1 MSQKACEA
9 WGIKKDAYYK
19 AVESLINNKY
29 LVPVRDGSNYYIFH
43 ELPEQFRSMNFENQG
58 AAEKTLDEQTVQD
71 MLSGK
76 ISEKPP
82 INDWENSENKKTE
95 KPKSNS
101 EIKNPDSDFTKK
113 TSVEPERNN
122 TNNTSNNTSNNTLK
136 DDLNTPHIFRAGK
149 RLIDNQI
156 SGAPVSEELIVQRIH
171 DAEDILNFA
180 YRYDDGQYKEIV
192 RLITIE
198 HLTAHDAV
206 TSVMKIN
213 TNKELRSMAGNPL
226 FFPVTGL
233 VIFLLVGIVFFITL
247 RTGEYNGALV
257 ALIIVW
263 GYCLLYGLAALS
275 ERFNFAVMTAM
286 IFVFLLSRPIIASL
300 YGLDWCYWSDST
312 ICRSMTIILLG
323 QIALFCGTVYI
334 EGLVSGGEIRHTA
347 GTLRNEA
354 EIVRGLRFAHHD
366 AEQNDVENH
375 DHAADD
381 RNDPERHACD
391 DHNREAGKLN
401 EREEQHQRAH
411 QLPCFVV
418 LLILCNMRCHVA
430 LCQLFHALCLTL
442 DAQRGFL
449 GLIAEE
455 DAPEQIADDRI
466 ADERQADGQ
475 KCEQNRTGIHSCKP
489 PDCVFYCSA

>member
-1 MSQKACEA
+1 MVVLRNNDFKLWCYMTKNQNKYGFDLSQKACEA

-213 TNKELRSMAGNPL
+213 TN
-226 FFPVTGL
+226 
-233 VIFLLVGIVFFITL
+233 
-247 RTGEYNGALV
+247 
-257 ALIIVW
+257 
-263 GYCLLYGLAALS
+263 
-275 ERFNFAVMTAM
+275 
-286 IFVFLLSRPIIASL
+286 
-300 YGLDWCYWSDST
+300 
-312 ICRSMTIILLG
+312 
-323 QIALFCGTVYI
+323 
-334 EGLVSGGEIRHTA
+334 GGEDYE
-347 GTLRNEA
+347 L
-354 EIVRGLRFAHHD
+354 
-366 AEQNDVENH
+366 
-375 DHAADD
+375 
-381 RNDPERHACD
+381 
-391 DHNREAGKLN
+391 
-401 EREEQHQRAH
+401 
-411 QLPCFVV
+411 
-418 LLILCNMRCHVA
+418 
-430 LCQLFHALCLTL
+430 
-442 DAQRGFL
+442 
-449 GLIAEE
+449 
-455 DAPEQIADDRI
+455 
-466 ADERQADGQ
+466 
-475 KCEQNRTGIHSCKP
+475 
-489 PDCVFYCSA
+489 